1 VGNPTRCSPDST
13 PSCRRHELATGLD
26 SDAKALA
33 EQIILT
39 QQSEVD
45 ALRGIA
51 SRL

>member
-1 VGNPTRCSPDST
+1 MTMMIDHHNGAIQMARQ
-13 PSCRRHELATGLD
+13 ELATGLN

-33 EQIILT
+33 EQVILT
-39 QQSEVD
+39 QETEVK